1 MSKKDIDKF
10 PSIDNVHEV
19 LSDLT
24 GLFDDRNKLLDTMF
38 REDKYKEFLLAENM
52 QQLAEADKRDD
63 SANGRIKK
71 DLANGYEVLKAKT
84 TMQKFANFISPSSIP
99 PMDLTSADDFTDDE
113 ATEEEEAPVEKE
125 APEKGEK
132 GDKGDDGADGAD
144 AEVVKPDKP
153 KPKSRVFSWQRQ
165 QTPKLKLAE
174 GGAVAPSPMMN
185 SLTPQAGQRPEGKSG
200 VKSLESLGLVGKKNV
215 ASELTEDLGLEEYK
229 KALADAMALPLKAVA
244 AGLAGLMDNMDVPG
258 GEGAAIEGQVA
269 KVGKTFGVK
278 TKKKKKDKKSGGFGI
293 GSMLKMLLPF
303 GMGASRPKG
312 KSKFSKQNYDQ
323 GRLSLKDFEKM
334 GKGDPNWDPKHEYQ
348 VYMDEIGTNQ
358 RRFEEGDPTL
368 TAFSGG
374 PSLAPDT
381 LSTQGDTKIDAM
393 RNSITNITQGAKN
406 MFMKSK
412 AVTQVRA
419 ATGLISRLLG
429 KVQPATEGSQY
440 NNQDINSLTNQVIM
454 DNEMNM
460 SELNQLTIKGIGESE
475 MSSESIMKAIAS
487 MGSNKGMGIGES
499 DPLPPAPLR
508 PSKHLLHSISIVD
521 GGQTPNDVV

>member
-1 MSKKDIDKF
+1 MKDIDKF
-10 PSIDNVHEV
+10 PSIENVHEV

-38 REDKYKEFLLAENM
+38 REDKYKDFLLAENM

-84 TMQKFANFISPSSIP
+84 TMKKFANFISPGALP
-99 PMDLTSADDFTDDE
+99 PMDLTETDDFSEDDDY
-113 ATEEEEAPVEKE
+113 EEEEAPVEKE
-125 APEKGEK
+125 KPEKPEKGDK
-132 GDKGDDGADGAD
+132 GDKGDDGADGAT
-144 AEVVKPDKP
+144 VQPP
-153 KPKSRVFSWQRQ
+153 SRVKGFDHIALPPTSQNSG
-165 QTPKLKLAE
+165 LKLQE

-185 SLTPQAGQRPEGKSG
+185 SLNPSAQRPETKSG

-278 TKKKKKDKKSGGFGI
+278 TKKKQKKDKQGGGFGV

-312 KSKFSKQNYDQ
+312 KSKFSKSNHDQ
-323 GRLSLKDFEKM
+323 GRLSLKDFEAM
-334 GKGDPNWDPKHEYQ
+334 GKGDPNWDAKQEYEN
-348 VYMDEIGTNQ
+348 YMNDFGTDQ
-358 RRFEEGDPTL
+358 KRFEEGDPTL
-368 TAFSGG
+368 NAFGG

-393 RNSITNITQGAKN
+393 RNSITNIAQGAKN

-419 ATGLISRLLG
+419 ATGLVSRLLG

-440 NNQDINSLTNQVIM
+440 NNQDINSLTNQVNM
-454 DNEMNM
+454 DNEMHM
-460 SELNQLTIKGIGESE
+460 SQLTNMQIKSASE
-475 MSSESIMKAIAS
+475 QSDMGMEAIMQTIAK
-487 MGSNKGMGIGES
+487 MGGTPMGIGES
-499 DPLPPAPLR
+499 DPLPPAPLK

-521 GGQTPNDVV
+521 GGQTPNDIV

>member
-1 MSKKDIDKF
+1 MINKF
-10 PSIDNVHEV
+10 PTIDNVHET

-24 GLFDDRNKLLDTMF
+24 KLFEDRNRILQLYFK
-38 REDKYKEFLLAENM
+38 EDRYKDFLMAENV
-52 QQLAEADKRDD
+52 QQLVEADKRDD
-63 SANGRIKK
+63 SREGRIKK

-84 TMQKFANFISPSSIP
+84 NMQKFANFITPGMLP
-99 PMDLTSADDFTDDE
+99 TLDLEDSADFQELLDE
-113 ATEEEEAPVEKE
+113 VEDRQVVEPAEEAPVV
-125 APEKGEK
+125 AEKGEK
-132 GDKGDDGADGAD
+132 GDKGEPGDT
-144 AEVVKPDKP
+144 VVQPP
-153 KPKSRVFSWQRQ
+153 QRVSGFDHIALPGMGQNSG
-165 QTPKLKLAE
+165 LKLAE
-174 GGAVAPSPMMN
+174 GGAVSPAPMMN
-185 SLTPQAGQRPEGKSG
+185 ALNPSAQRPETKSG

-278 TKKKKKDKKSGGFGI
+278 TKKKQKKDKQGGGFGI

-358 RRFEEGDPTL
+358 KRFEEGDPTL
-368 TAFSGG
+368 TAFGG

-393 RNSITNITQGAKN
+393 RNSITNIAQGAKN

-419 ATGLISRLLG
+419 ATGLVSRLLG

-440 NNQDINSLTNQVIM
+440 NNQDINSLTNQVNM
-454 DNEMNM
+454 DNEMHM
-460 SELNQLTIKGIGESE
+460 SQLTNMQIKSASE
-475 MSSESIMKAIAS
+475 QSDMGMEAIMQTIAK
-487 MGSNKGMGIGES
+487 MGGTPMGIGES
-499 DPLPPAPLR
+499 DPLPPAPLK

-521 GGQTPNDVV
+521 GGQTPNDIV